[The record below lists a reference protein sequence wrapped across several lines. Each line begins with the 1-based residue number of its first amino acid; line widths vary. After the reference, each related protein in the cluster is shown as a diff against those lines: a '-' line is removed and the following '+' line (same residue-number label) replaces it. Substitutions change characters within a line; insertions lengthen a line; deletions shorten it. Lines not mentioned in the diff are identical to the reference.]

1 MRNTWSF
8 GLGTL
13 GRDMVA
19 AMVSMYMLFY
29 LTDVI
34 GLSNTEL
41 AVATT
46 IIVVLRIFDA
56 VNDPLMGFVVDN
68 TRTRWGKFKPWIA
81 VGALAWGAASIL
93 LFVDTG
99 LRGPAFLALFAVLY
113 LLWDIGYTLNDIS
126 YYGMLPSLTRDQRE
140 REKLGVVA
148 RICANVGLFAL
159 VVAIL
164 PVTAA
169 LGDALGS
176 YQRGWLALAVITVL
190 LMLVFQ
196 SLTLVFTRQ
205 KVDAPAIGTPLRD
218 LVGVIARN
226 DQLLWAAVSMLIFMA
241 GYMTITSLGIYYF
254 KYIYGDENIYPIF
267 AAVLAVAQL
276 TGLAI
281 LPLLA
286 QRMRRR
292 SIHTLA
298 TALCLAGLVVFVF
311 ASGSLPLVVVSGLL
325 LFVGQGFIQLL
336 MLMYIADSVEYGEW
350 KFGRRNE
357 SITLSLQPFV
367 YKASSAIGT
376 AMVGVALLL
385 SGVNEAVS
393 DADLTDSGRAAFLS
407 VMLGVPI
414 TLIAISWWLLRA
426 RYELD
431 EERYRQITADLA
443 EREAE
448 GWMVAN

>member
-1 MRNTWSF
+1 MGNKWSF

-19 AMVSMYMLFY
+19 AMGSMYILFY

-41 AVATT
+41 VVATA

-56 VNDPLMGFVVDN
+56 INDPLMGFVVDN
-68 TRTRWGKFKPWIA
+68 TRSRWGKFKPWIA
-81 VGALAWGAASIL
+81 IGAVAWGAATIL

-99 LRGPAFLALFAVLY
+99 LRGAAFLALFAVLY

-148 RICANVGLFAL
+148 RICANVGLFAV

-164 PVTAA
+164 PVTRA
-169 LGDALGS
+169 LGDQLGS
-176 YQRGWLALAVITVL
+176 YQRGWLAMAIITVVV
-190 LMLVFQ
+190 MVAFQ
-196 SLTLVFTRQ
+196 SLTLVFTRE
-205 KVDAPAIGTPLRD
+205 KVAAPAIGTPLRD

-226 DQLLWAAVSMLIFMA
+226 DQLLWTALSMLVFMS
-241 GYMTITSLGIYYF
+241 GYMTITSLGVYYF
-254 KYIYGDENIYPIF
+254 KYIYGDENIYPVF

-286 QRMRRR
+286 TRMRRR

-298 TALCLAGLVVFVF
+298 TALCLAGLLVFVF
-311 ASGSLPLVVVSGLL
+311 ASGSLPLVVVAGLL

-336 MLMYIADSVEYGEW
+336 MLMFVADSVEYGQW

-357 SITLSLQPFV
+357 SITLSIQPFV

-376 AMVGVALLL
+376 GMVGVALLL
-385 SGVNEAVS
+385 SGVNEATS
-393 DADLTDSGRAAFLS
+393 AADLTDGDRAGFLA

-414 TLIAISWWLLRA
+414 VLIALSWVVLRS

-431 EERYRQITADLA
+431 EERYQQIVTELADRALPQQA
-443 EREAE
+443 IPS
-448 GWMVAN
+448 

>member
-1 MRNTWSF
+1 MSNKWSF

-46 IIVVLRIFDA
+46 IIVLLRIFDA

-68 TRTRWGKFKPWIA
+68 TRSRWGKFKPWIA
-81 VGALAWGAASIL
+81 VGALAWGVATVL
-93 LFVDTG
+93 LFVDVG
-99 LRGPAFLALFAVLY
+99 LRGAGFLVLFAVLY

-140 REKLGVVA
+140 REKLGAVA
-148 RICANVGLFAL
+148 RICANIGLFTM
-159 VVAIL
+159 VVGVL
-164 PVTAA
+164 PVTRA
-169 LGDALGS
+169 LGDRLGS
-176 YQRGWLALAVITVL
+176 YQHGWLALAIIAVL

-205 KVDAPAIGTPLRD
+205 KVEATAVSTPLRD
-218 LVGVIARN
+218 LVGVIVRN
-226 DQLLWAAVSMLIFMA
+226 DQLLWSSLAMLVFMS

-254 KYIYGDENIYPIF
+254 KYIYGDENIYPVF

-276 TGLAI
+276 SGLAVF
-281 LPLLA
+281 PLLA
-286 QRMRRR
+286 KRMRRR
-292 SIHTLA
+292 SIHSLA
-298 TALCLAGLVVFVF
+298 TALCLAGLTVFVF
-311 ASGSLPLVVVSGLL
+311 ASGSLILVVVSGLL
-325 LFVGQGFIQLL
+325 LFVGQAFIQLL
-336 MLMYIADSVEYGEW
+336 MLMFISDSVEYGEW

-376 AMVGVALLL
+376 AMVGLALLL
-385 SGVNEAVS
+385 SGVNEAAS
-393 DADLTDSGRAAFLS
+393 AADITDAGRAAFLA

-414 TLIAISWWLLRA
+414 VLIGISWLVLRA
-426 RYELD
+426 KYKLD
-431 EERYRQITADLA
+431 EERYLQIVTELA
-443 EREAE
+443 AR
-448 GWMVAN
+448 